1 MLVNVCTCVRFSVC
15 VCVLR
20 CGDKCQQQQQ
30 QQQPEASAEALTDT
44 PLHTRYS
51 LFACGVQMVKKSIVE
66 KLVRMLDRHNFE
78 FLVLMV
84 TFLKRLSIFRE
95 NKDKVLC
102 VCVFVFVCLCV
113 CFCVFVCA
121 FLCVCVC
128 VFVFVCAFF
137 LCVHVCVHV
146 CVHTC
151 VCIRVCMARFTHLS
165 ICSRDSTAATVTASA
180 WWRVDGRVGRCA
192 QAGHTRAAPERSA
205 GDGSA
210 AAAHE
215 PQL

>member
-1 MLVNVCTCVRFSVC
+1 MWLLALLNKFPGATAVCGISPPAQSCREPGHRDEGACMLVNVCTCVRFSVC

-20 CGDKCQQQQQ
+20 CGDKCQQQQQQ

-146 CVHTC
+146 CAYVCVHTC
-151 VCIRVCMARFTHLS
+151 VYGQVHASEHLLS
-165 ICSRDSTAATVTASA
+165 
-180 WWRVDGRVGRCA
+180 
-192 QAGHTRAAPERSA
+192 
-205 GDGSA
+205 
-210 AAAHE
+210 
-215 PQL
+215 